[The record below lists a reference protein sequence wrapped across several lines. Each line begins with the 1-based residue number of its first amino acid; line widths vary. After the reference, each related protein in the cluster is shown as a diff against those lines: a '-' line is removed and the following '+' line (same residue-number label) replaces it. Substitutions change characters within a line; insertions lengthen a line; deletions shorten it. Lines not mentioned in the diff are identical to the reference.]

1 MKVLLGIVLAG
12 NVSGA
17 ASGALQDCTSASGS
31 SDPSRVV
38 FCLRNAKQA
47 ATEQML
53 ERFLGVEQTITALG
67 TEAGRAREA
76 LKQSQRAFERYLLE
90 HCNGL
95 QGLIT
100 AGEAA
105 SLACEAD
112 LLRQRTD
119 TLEALEG
126 NQQRI

>member
-12 NVSGA
+12 NVNGA
-17 ASGALQDCTSASGS
+17 AAGALQDCASASGS

-47 ATEQML
+47 ATEKML
-53 ERFLGVEQTITALG
+53 ERFLGVETITALG
-67 TEAGRAREA
+67 TEAGHAREA
-76 LKQSQRAFERYLLE
+76 LKQSQRASERYLLE

-95 QGLIT
+95 QGLIVT
-100 AGEAA
+100 GGAAG
-105 SLACEAD
+105 LVGEAD
-112 LLRQRTD
+112 LRRQRAD

-126 NQQRI
+126 NPHRI